1 MSDVAGINIMPGS
14 CLLNLADTFC
24 NWLKANMP
32 CPAPV
37 AASLSFCRR
46 TSSRLSILYSF
57 ALFSKA
63 FVSLQDTSL
72 VGAGQYNGQFVYFD
86 VRKGS
91 TPVEA
96 SPIERS
102 HR

>member
-1 MSDVAGINIMPGS
+1 
-14 CLLNLADTFC
+14 
-24 NWLKANMP
+24 MP

-37 AASLSFCRR
+37 AGRFCFPCRPQSCSNG
-46 TSSRLSILYSF
+46 TLHSF
-57 ALFSKA
+57 ALFLRAS
-63 FVSLQDTSL
+63 VSLQDTSL

-102 HR
+102 HRWVQLRE